1 MSKKKRSIKVNLL
14 ENVSDIFI
22 KRDDIYSKFEKLYL
36 KDKDNYDNQLRERR
50 LILSVNPAYSENE
63 TERRRIILSVIVTE
77 SEDKILKILDKYYHD
92 IIQNINNGIK
102 FEDCKLPDKTNKVV
116 EFYVIYKFIEI
127 LMNKDNDISEYDERM
142 LMLIDKMN
150 NYTKEEITTKE
161 QKAMFP
167 LCKPADTGIAN
178 FFYGSSELY
187 SFIISAFLD
196 NDLPID
202 IVESTKL
209 TKRDMED
216 MLYYIEELFFNN
228 RFNDYDKESYLAE
241 ARRKANS
248 DNMYDEFIGDFVP
261 FQGLRIK
268 RLGMD
273 NLFDDSVYMLY
284 AVGAIIKVF
293 AKLYHKDKDKYNDLL
308 KKYKS
313 LVAINENRIQDKKD
327 LENLNSLRKEI
338 ESLKEKNK
346 ELTIEKERLNK
357 RYDILNDENNKLKDN
372 IKSLNKDVEDLR
384 EILNIMDP
392 EDETED
398 KLTSQVD
405 RIVLTEEEEKTALL
419 VGGHAR
425 FQQKVLEKYP
435 NLRTVT
441 VDIARVNVQL
451 IKNSKLVLLNVKY
464 MSHKLFESVMN
475 IVKKNNIEFR
485 YV

>member
-1 MSKKKRSIKVNLL
+1 MSKKKSIKVNLL
-14 ENVSDIFI
+14 ENVLDIFI
-22 KRDDIYSKFEKLYL
+22 KRDDVYSKFEKLYL
-36 KDKDNYDNQLRERR
+36 KDKDNYDNQLKERR
-50 LILSVNPAYSENE
+50 LALSINPAYSENE
-63 TERRRIILSVIVTE
+63 IERKRIVLSIIVTE

-92 IIQNINNGIK
+92 IIQNINNDIK
-102 FEDCKLPDKTNKVV
+102 FEECKLPDKTNKVV

-127 LMNKDNDISEYDERM
+127 LMNKENDINEYDERM

-167 LCKPADTGIAN
+167 LYKSADTGIAN

-209 TKRDMED
+209 TKKDMED

-241 ARRKANS
+241 ARKKANS
-248 DNMYDEFIGDFVP
+248 DNMYDELIDDFVP

-268 RLGMD
+268 KLGMD

-284 AVGAIIKVF
+284 AVGAIIKAF

-327 LENLNSLRKEI
+327 LENLNSLKKEI
-338 ESLKEKNK
+338 ENLKSKNK

-357 RYDILNDENNKLKDN
+357 RYDILNDGNNNLKNN
-372 IKSLNKDVEDLR
+372 IKSLNKDIEDLR

-419 VGGHAR
+419 IGGHVR

-475 IVKKNNIEFR
+475 VVKKNNIEFR